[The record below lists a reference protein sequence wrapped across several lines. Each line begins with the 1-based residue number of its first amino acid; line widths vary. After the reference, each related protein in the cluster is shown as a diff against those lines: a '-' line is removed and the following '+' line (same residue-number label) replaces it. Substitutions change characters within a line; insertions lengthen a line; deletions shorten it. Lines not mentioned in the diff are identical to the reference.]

1 MRIHYAALAVAVGLA
16 WGLGA
21 GLSRADQPTPWLESH
36 GLAVTEPTGTD
47 PGLSIRATDPKAHP
61 VSIQAIRWAGGE
73 AIQTVRTSAEGA
85 DRRMA
90 RYRLA
95 NGQDARVQAIASEHG
110 LRLTLHAPA
119 GTPVRPSIA
128 LTNVD
133 RIVHSSE
140 GKLSVL
146 TVGKDAISLPA
157 GRIVLQN
164 RKAQTG
170 LVLDVMGTP
179 SDTLRAR
186 PDGKTLHLET
196 LPGGPAQPVSM
207 VIAVARFSGDA
218 LIALEDT
225 PGIRPRLAEGGT
237 GDWSA
242 RTVSANR
249 GTGGAK
255 PAVQHPYSYRSAR
268 SVQPA
273 SYPTEWVW
281 FPDDARVFRPL
292 EADPREARIQVGL
305 MYGRHA
311 EKYLDAIFG
320 GDLGILRKAWS
331 EDEELSISARGLV
344 TSRFNTCRSNF
355 PQQNTDFFGGVAT
368 AYRHGKNTFELFLFH
383 ESSHLGDEVM
393 EFTNRRRID
402 YSRESVRLLYARD
415 LTDEL
420 GQILAG
426 DWRAYAGVTFN
437 ARAFPEDIRGRSTP
451 QVGLEYQFD
460 LWGQRM
466 FAAADL
472 QIDEANDWAANIA
485 TQFGVELGDPGTP
498 RIKRPR
504 VFVEFYNGFSHMGQF
519 WDDRETYIMLG
530 LKMDL

>member
-1 MRIHYAALAVAVGLA
+1 MRTLHMALALAVGLV
-16 WGLGA
+16 WVLGA
-21 GLSRADQPTPWLESH
+21 DPTQAEQATPWLESH
-36 GLAVTEPTGTD
+36 GLAASKPTGAD
-47 PGLSIRATDPKAHP
+47 PGLAVRATDVNSPAVH
-61 VSIQAIRWAGGE
+61 VTAIRLAGTD
-73 AIQTVRTSAEGA
+73 AIRSVRTSQDGP
-85 DRRMA
+85 DRRTA
-90 RYRLA
+90 RYQLA
-95 NGQDARVQAIASEHG
+95 TGQEAQLQAIAGPNG
-110 LRLTLHAPA
+110 LRLTLQAPA
-119 GTPVRPSIA
+119 GAPVRPSIA
-128 LTNVD
+128 LTGVD

-140 GKLSVL
+140 GKLTVL
-146 TVGKDAISLPA
+146 TVGEKAVSLPA
-157 GRIVLQN
+157 GRLVLQN
-164 RKAQTG
+164 RKTQTG

-196 LPGGPAQPVSM
+196 LPGGPSVPVSM
-207 VIAVARFSGDA
+207 VVAVTKFAGDA
-218 LIALEDT
+218 MIALEDT
-225 PGIRPRLAEGGT
+225 PGIRPRLAEAGT

-242 RTVSANR
+242 RAVAASR
-249 GTGGAK
+249 GTGSPK
-255 PAVQHPYSYRSAR
+255 PTVQHPFSYRSTR

-281 FPDDARVFRPL
+281 FPDDARVFKPL

-331 EDEELSISARGLV
+331 EDEELSVSARGLV

-420 GQILAG
+420 GQLLAG

-530 LKMDL
+530 LKMDM